1 MASPSCASS
10 RTRSIIRR
18 AIPEPLPLI
27 ECPYHPDET
36 VVRLI
41 ADTPQNRGKVFYRCM
56 KNARTPEAC
65 TFFKWKNKYIEYLVD
80 GGFLEEPEEPMPAAV
95 ANTDDVR
102 GTIVEL
108 TCAVGELK
116 GAVSELQQAVGK
128 RSTPFGAGEMIHML
142 LAVNLV
148 VVVAFV
154 VLALFK

>member
-56 KNARTPEAC
+56 KNAR
-65 TFFKWKNKYIEYLVD
+65 NKYIEYLVD